1 MAGASR
7 RKYTRYSCSR
17 QWRKTIADAEMAEA
31 GKLQVTLPALRSAE
45 KGGDDCRGKPLIQ
58 PPALR
63 TLVMKHPK
71 DFVPPTEEDL
81 LELRERVQEFTSM

>member
-1 MAGASR
+1 MFSAMASFQKLPFFIRQSSR
-7 RKYTRYSCSR
+7 
-17 QWRKTIADAEMAEA
+17 
-31 GKLQVTLPALRSAE
+31 TLVR
-45 KGGDDCRGKPLIQ
+45 CRKPLIQ

-81 LELRERVQEFTSM
+81 LELRERVQEFTRMYIVLRNSLFGLC